1 MNTTWIYKRKDIDG
15 IYQSIIAKYI
25 AKGYRIITSHSNG
38 TQGELAKIDFTDG
51 TSIYRIWY
59 DDDSE
64 RFNDELY
71 TYTRYLLISVRKYIV
86 NKEDLYNSSYTLWFD
101 KGEIVE
107 EKKFYLINEYTHHWR
122 TDTSKQAYVSNAT
135 DAIALIKKSQ
145 NRYISDEI
153 RIKINLSKEDKKRII
168 DIIKTHHSRGY
179 STLKLKD
186 IDYLERIYD
195 TRYKNG
201 RNQYHVIFSKDYKE
215 HDIYLKSLH

>member
-15 IYQSIIAKYI
+15 VYQSIIAKYI
-25 AKGYRIITSHSNG
+25 AKGYRIITSHSSG

-64 RFNDELY
+64 RLDDKHY
-71 TYTRYLLISVRKYIV
+71 TYTRYLLISVRKYVV
-86 NKEDLYNSSYTLWFD
+86 NKEDLYNSNYTLWFD
-101 KGEIVE
+101 KGEIIE
-107 EKKFYLINEYTHHWR
+107 EKKFYLINEYTCHWR
-122 TDTSKQAYVSNAT
+122 TDTDKQAYVSNAT
-135 DAIALIKKSQ
+135 DAIALINKSQ

-153 RIKINLSKEDKKRII
+153 CIKINLSKEDKKRII
-168 DIIKTHHSRGY
+168 EIIKAHHKRGY
-179 STLKLKD
+179 NTLKLKD

-195 TRYKNG
+195 TRYKSG

-215 HDIYLKSLH
+215 HNMYLKSLH